1 MLKATKPEVKEKR
14 LKMFVYGPAGVGK
27 TVAALMFPS
36 AYVIDTEK
44 GTDFYANMIN
54 KNHSVVLQTLNPDDI
69 REEIKALLT
78 EKHQFRTLVID
89 PVTQVY
95 NAVQEKWTRI
105 FTKHS
110 KEEKDAEVQDFGMRY
125 WGKVKGD
132 FKGIQRML
140 LALDMNVICTSHQKD
155 VYGGNFNK
163 VGVTFDSMRGDDY
176 LFDLVFRIEKRG
188 DVRVAITE
196 KERAEPGCQKFPP
209 EFEWSYDNFL
219 KFYGKDI
226 IEKEAQP
233 VAMATKEQVA
243 RVKELVD
250 TVKVEEEEI
259 NKWMSKADVNSWEE
273 MTGEQLKKCI
283 DFLTKKVEKLT
294 DKERKAK

>member
-36 AYVIDTEK
+36 AYVIDAER